1 MEKIAKKTNEKEKR
15 RLGKIVKKE
24 NSSLWKRKKSSLEKI
39 EKRGKSSCKSLGGR
53 VTKKSKLEMIWG

>member
-24 NSSLWKRKKSSLEKI
+24 NSRLEKLV
-39 EKRGKSSCKSLGGR
+39 EKE
-53 VTKKSKLEMIWG
+53 KKQFGED